1 MAENIYSDFV
11 AVPANCEYIDM
22 PGNYLPFT
30 DTYVPEVADL
40 EGCRAEC
47 NNQQGYNC
55 RYLGIYL
62 LSTIYYLHI
71 YLSTGPSTT
80 TQLGGSA
87 SSPQVRLNLLR

>member
-1 MAENIYSDFV
+1 M
-11 AVPANCEYIDM
+11 PANCEYIDM

-55 RYLGIYL
+55 RWLSGVLGIYL
-62 LSTIYYLHI
+62 LSTIYYLLI
-71 YLSTGPSTT
+71 YRSFNYNPARRECFLSSGEIE
-80 TQLGGSA
+80 
-87 SSPQVRLNLLR
+87 LNTEM